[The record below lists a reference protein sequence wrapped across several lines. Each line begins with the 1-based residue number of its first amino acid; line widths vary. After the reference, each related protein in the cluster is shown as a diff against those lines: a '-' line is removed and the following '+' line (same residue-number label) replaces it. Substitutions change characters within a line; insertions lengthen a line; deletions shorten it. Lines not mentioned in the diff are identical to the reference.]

1 MKKLQKEKIA
11 VANEITSL
19 KVKLVQSLQL
29 NKQMREES
37 ERTVKQM
44 QRLFAR
50 LETLEQKEGERRE
63 YEEIKKEIEEAMRIE
78 KIERERIHKEQMIIP
93 QEVKMVEADPN
104 TTREVNFKLDTDSEG
119 GDNPHKS
126 RSSSSSSS
134 SSSSEH
140 SLNVSKDQPKKQPKQ
155 P

>member
-78 KIERERIHKEQMIIP
+78 K
-93 QEVKMVEADPN
+93 
-104 TTREVNFKLDTDSEG
+104 
-119 GDNPHKS
+119 
-126 RSSSSSSS
+126 
-134 SSSSEH
+134 
-140 SLNVSKDQPKKQPKQ
+140 
-155 P
+155 

>member
-11 VANEITSL
+11 LANEITSL

-78 KIERERIHKEQMIIP
+78 KLERERIHKE
-93 QEVKMVEADPN
+93 
-104 TTREVNFKLDTDSEG
+104 
-119 GDNPHKS
+119 
-126 RSSSSSSS
+126 
-134 SSSSEH
+134 
-140 SLNVSKDQPKKQPKQ
+140 
-155 P
+155 

>member
-1 MKKLQKEKIA
+1 LKKLQKEKIA

-78 KIERERIHKEQMIIP
+78 K
-93 QEVKMVEADPN
+93 
-104 TTREVNFKLDTDSEG
+104 
-119 GDNPHKS
+119 
-126 RSSSSSSS
+126 
-134 SSSSEH
+134 
-140 SLNVSKDQPKKQPKQ
+140 
-155 P
+155 

>member
-1 MKKLQKEKIA
+1 LKKLQKEKIA
-11 VANEITSL
+11 LANEITSL

-78 KIERERIHKEQMIIP
+78 KLERERIHKE
-93 QEVKMVEADPN
+93 
-104 TTREVNFKLDTDSEG
+104 
-119 GDNPHKS
+119 
-126 RSSSSSSS
+126 
-134 SSSSEH
+134 
-140 SLNVSKDQPKKQPKQ
+140 
-155 P
+155 